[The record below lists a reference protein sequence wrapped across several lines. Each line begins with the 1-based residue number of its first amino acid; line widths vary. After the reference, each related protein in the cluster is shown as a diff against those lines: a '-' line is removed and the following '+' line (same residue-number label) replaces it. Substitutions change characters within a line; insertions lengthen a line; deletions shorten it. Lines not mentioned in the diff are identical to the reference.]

1 MAVRLWSAAASI
13 RDDALVKERPRACG
27 LRPQKL
33 SRHRQPD
40 NKKDIGLDP
49 LSPSHIVRLK
59 IVLIMDNIINNVI
72 VIIGWFVA
80 FKFAIRANE
89 KTFEKNKLFEK
100 ELLEINH
107 ENYKRSEF
115 TKSCSSLA
123 SAIFRF
129 HSDCSKT
136 LSGLLCSKHD
146 RSVLPIVFETFTSL
160 QDQYIRLNDYYMKFD
175 FWVKMSNWVSG
186 DFKEIEHEFHKIF
199 SPNVVD
205 LEQQGPWFR
214 YQKTI
219 MQIQKYE
226 SGITKLQR
234 ELQEEKSVDQK
245 CKNANREALEK
256 ALIERLT
263 HLEHAIENILP
274 ILDATNEVTR
284 KINEFCVEKND
295 DYQEMINPKSG
306 KRERLAPP
314 PHTNGHADPHP
325 AVRKAPSD

>member
-1 MAVRLWSAAASI
+1 
-13 RDDALVKERPRACG
+13 
-27 LRPQKL
+27 
-33 SRHRQPD
+33 
-40 NKKDIGLDP
+40 
-49 LSPSHIVRLK
+49 
-59 IVLIMDNIINNVI
+59 
-72 VIIGWFVA
+72 
-80 FKFAIRANE
+80 
-89 KTFEKNKLFEK
+89 
-100 ELLEINH
+100 
-107 ENYKRSEF
+107 
-115 TKSCSSLA
+115 
-123 SAIFRF
+123 
-129 HSDCSKT
+129 
-136 LSGLLCSKHD
+136 
-146 RSVLPIVFETFTSL
+146 
-160 QDQYIRLNDYYMKFD
+160 
-175 FWVKMSNWVSG
+175 
-186 DFKEIEHEFHKIF
+186 
-199 SPNVVD
+199 
-205 LEQQGPWFR
+205 
-214 YQKTI
+214 